1 MCIELQLALL
11 TTGDDGWRLE
21 ARPYGALAGQA
32 TDALQRQ
39 AALRVAAQSAHARR
53 GQAVRRPARHLA
65 GALTRSPQPAA
76 LIAFLSVIA
85 AQMHA
90 Y

>member
-32 TDALQRQ
+32 ADALQRQ
-39 AALRVAAQSAHARR
+39 ASLRVAAQSAHA
-53 GQAVRRPARHLA
+53 
-65 GALTRSPQPAA
+65 
-76 LIAFLSVIA
+76 
-85 AQMHA
+85 
-90 Y
+90 